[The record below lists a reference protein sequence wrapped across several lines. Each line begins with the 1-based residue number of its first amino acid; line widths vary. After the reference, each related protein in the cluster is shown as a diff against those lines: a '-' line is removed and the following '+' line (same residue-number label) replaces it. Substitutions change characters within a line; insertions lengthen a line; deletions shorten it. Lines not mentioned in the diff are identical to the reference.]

1 MSRVEQLD
9 AEAAR
14 RGIKV
19 PSQATLKKYGLSAED
34 WLTILEEQS
43 WVCPIMGTVPST
55 GRFVIDHEHV
65 VGWSGMPPEERK
77 KYVRGIVSWYANH
90 AYLGRGISVE
100 RAANVLQFLTR
111 YETRR
116 PPRGTKRT
124 T

>member
-1 MSRVEQLD
+1 MKPTATLAAELD

-19 PSQATLKKYGLSAED
+19 PTQETLKRYGLTELD
-34 WLTILEEQS
+34 WLMILADQG
-43 WVCPIMGTVPST
+43 WVCPIMGETPST

-65 VGWSGMPPEERK
+65 RGWKALPPEERK

-100 RAANVLQFLTR
+100 RAERVAHFLRR
-111 YETRR
+111 YEERR
-116 PPRGTKRT
+116 ETA
-124 T
+124 